1 MCFVGSMVVAVMVVK
16 DSLALVPVLLDL
28 EIASAIKFVT
38 DLEIVVL
45 MFLKLT
51 AFQVVSSNYVVKDSY
66 TIVIEDMSFVMLK
79 YKEQSA
85 T

>member
-1 MCFVGSMVVAVMVVK
+1 MVVAVMVVK